1 MAAGCLI
8 PQDSVRTTRDWE
20 QSGLNWTTF
29 DDIWS
34 YPNFLSKSIS
44 MSRAHRISSWCMSDF
59 TSRFSPR
66 ISPRLSWTA
75 VVFWVIHISWVW
87 LLSERWKDLCLNI
100 AWHALSFFTISV
112 PSMETTQAR
121 ERLRHWQ
128 HKYKFIFEFFDPI
141 TDLDLSRFRERTT
154 ALLSCVVDMIL
165 ISRLLGSVTAT
176 LSLSTLQIPNGSDCK
191 RTFVMKTP
199 LYWNILT
206 QRLWKSHIMRRPSER
221 YRPLVMTQ
229 SILSDGTLT

>member
-1 MAAGCLI
+1 MDCCRLLS
-8 PQDSVRTTRDWE
+8 DT
-20 QSGLNWTTF
+20 
-29 DDIWS
+29 
-34 YPNFLSKSIS
+34 YFLSVIVVGEVKGFVLK
-44 MSRAHRISSWCMSDF
+44 HCM
-59 TSRFSPR
+59 TCT
-66 ISPRLSWTA
+66 L
-75 VVFWVIHISWVW
+75 
-87 LLSERWKDLCLNI
+87 
-100 AWHALSFFTISV
+100 FFTISV

-154 ALLSCVVDMIL
+154 ALLSCEVDMIL

-199 LYWNILT
+199 VYWNILT

-229 SILSDGTLT
+229 SILSDGSLT